1 MAMSAVTTDDVNCPV
16 CLDTFANPRSLPC
29 GHSFC
34 HTCLNNH
41 INETVKRASFN
52 CPLCRK
58 CIRVGIRNRDQQE
71 MDDLAGQ
78 FPINFSLVQ
87 MIEAMEKVQ
96 AREFCDI

>member
-1 MAMSAVTTDDVNCPV
+1 
-16 CLDTFANPRSLPC
+16 
-29 GHSFC
+29 
-34 HTCLNNH
+34 
-41 INETVKRASFN
+41 
-52 CPLCRK
+52 
-58 CIRVGIRNRDQQE
+58 